1 MDVLI
6 TMSFYVY
13 GSESHPISNISHLLH
28 AQVSSFPNLLFHAH
42 QPLTDWSR
50 AINPLKLCLKLF
62 FLLNV
67 YVHGDGSV

>member
-28 AQVSSFPNLLFHAH
+28 AQVSSFPNLLLHVH
-42 QPLTDWSR
+42 QPLTTGAEQST
-50 AINPLKLCLKLF
+50 P
-62 FLLNV
+62 
-67 YVHGDGSV
+67 